1 LKKKLNN
8 ILSIIFPLLLGVLLI
23 IYTYHSFTG
32 EQIQKMKSYFVNANY
47 YFVFFSGILAFI
59 GYILRAY
66 RWKYTLEY
74 IGYPSDFKFN
84 LAAVSIGYFLNLT
97 IPRSGEISR
106 AALLTKYK
114 NVPFDKGFGTII
126 SERIVDFIIL
136 LLFIFSAILLEFAT
150 LKNFL
155 LKYIPLNKLVFILVL
170 GILLGSIGLYF
181 LLHSKIKIIVKIRE
195 KISGL
200 TEGILSVFKMPN
212 KWIFLGYTL
221 LIWFTYVLMFYSVI
235 FALEET
241 RIITFSAV
249 LVAFVIGSLT
259 IAFTNGG
266 FGFFPVLIAEILV
279 LYHIPIEA
287 GNAFGWIVWTSQLV
301 VTIIFGGIAFL
312 ILPTFSKKEIN

>member
-1 LKKKLNN
+1 MNKRLKNT
-8 ILSIIFPLLLGVLLI
+8 LSIVLPILLGVFLI
-23 IYTYHSFTG
+23 IYTYNSFTYA
-32 EQIQKMKSYFVNANY
+32 QIQKMKSYFINADY
-47 YFVFFSGILAFI
+47 YFVFASFVLAFL

-74 IGYPSDFKFN
+74 VGYPSDFKFN
-84 LAAVSIGYFLNLT
+84 LTAVSIGYFLNLT

-126 SERIVDFIIL
+126 AERIVDFIIL
-136 LLFIFSAILLEFAT
+136 LLFILTAIILEFST

-155 LKYIPLNKLVFILVL
+155 LEYIPIQKLIVLAVIGILFGIL
-170 GILLGSIGLYF
+170 GIYLMIYSKLKIVL
-181 LLHSKIKIIVKIRE
+181 KIKD

-200 TEGILSVFKMPN
+200 TEGVLSVFKMPK
-212 KWIFLGYTL
+212 KWIFLTYTL
-221 LIWFTYVLMFYSVI
+221 LIWLTYVLMFYSVI

-249 LVAFVIGSLT
+249 IVAFVIGSLT

-266 FGFFPVLIAEILV
+266 FGFFPVLIAKILF

-287 GNAFGWIVWTSQLV
+287 GNAFGWIVWTSQLII
-301 VTIIFGGIAFL
+301 TILLGGLAFL
-312 ILPTFSKKEIN
+312 ILPTFTKKEIN